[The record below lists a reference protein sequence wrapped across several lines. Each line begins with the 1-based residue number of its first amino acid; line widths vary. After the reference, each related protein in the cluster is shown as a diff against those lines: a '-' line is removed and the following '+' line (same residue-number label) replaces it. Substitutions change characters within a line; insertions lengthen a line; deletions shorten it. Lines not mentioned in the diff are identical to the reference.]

1 MRILVIKEFSKWA
14 KGCDLTD
21 DLLCDAV
28 DEIER
33 GLIDADLGGHLLK
46 KRIATKGKG
55 KSGSVRTLLT
65 FSQGNRTIFMY
76 GFEKSERANVTL
88 KEKKMLQ
95 ELGKFYLSLTDTEL
109 DSRIKSRVLREIKKK
124 KGQ

>member
-1 MRILVIKEFSKWA
+1 MRILVIKEFYKWA

-33 GLIDADLGGHLLK
+33 GLVEADLGGHLFK

-65 FSQGNRTIFMY
+65 FSKGNRTIFMY
-76 GFEKSERANVTL
+76 GFEKSERSNITQ
-88 KEKKMLQ
+88 KEKKSLQ
-95 ELGKFYLSLTDTEL
+95 ILGEFYLSLTEAKL
-109 DSRIKSRVLREIKKK
+109 DSLVKSRVLREVKKK
-124 KGQ
+124 KEQ

>member
-1 MRILVIKEFSKWA
+1 MRIIVIKEFSKWA
-14 KGCDLTD
+14 ARCDLTD
-21 DLLCDAV
+21 DLLCNAV

-65 FSQGNRTIFMY
+65 FSKDNRTVFMY
-76 GFEKSERANVTL
+76 GFEKSERSNITQ
-88 KEKKMLQ
+88 KDRKMPQ
-95 ELGKFYLSLTDTEL
+95 ELGKFYLSLTDAEL
-109 DSRIKSRVLREIKKK
+109 NLRIKSQALREVKKE
-124 KGQ
+124 Q